1 MQALDELLTTRLDD
15 LASLIYA
22 IDVNGAQLG
31 KLDDRDFILSRIDQ
45 LPDGLASVNSLVIG
59 ALRAWLV
66 EGGWRVVPA
75 AVGAVERGGGH
86 EAAERLHHLEMS
98 LANVLREQGHHGDAE
113 PMFRRAL
120 LLNEERFGP
129 SHPNTLRSMDELASL
144 LKAQAPHPLHPLHP
158 LQPSQ
163 PLRTLQRC
171 GRWMGWPRC
180 SRFRCSRLM
189 RDGIISSMR
198 ATLHTLLTLH
208 TLHMLHTLH
217 TLHALHTFTHV
228 TYVTHCTRVTH
239 AAHAAH
245 AARASTRL
253 PRHPRHPRHPGQNCR
268 GRAPLSTR
276 LECAGR
282 NAGRR
287 ARGDLSLGERPGRGA
302 AGAGQAGRG
311 RALLQPLQ
319 AEPLYRRKLQRQQ
332 TQQGK
337 GHKHT
342 LGTAN
347 NLASLLSEQV

>member
-15 LASLIYA
+15 IASLISA

-228 TYVTHCTRVTH
+228 TYVTHTVHALHTLHTLHTLHALPPVYRVTRVTRVTQGKI
-239 AAHAAH
+239 A
-245 AARASTRL
+245 
-253 PRHPRHPRHPGQNCR
+253 
-268 GRAPLSTR
+268 
-276 LECAGR
+276 E
-282 NAGRR
+282 
-287 ARGDLSLGERPGRGA
+287 
-302 AGAGQAGRG
+302 
-311 RALLQPLQ
+311 
-319 AEPLYRRKLQRQQ
+319 AEPLYRRALSAREE
-332 TQQGK
+332 
-337 GHKHT
+337 T
-342 LGTAN
+342 LGAEHAETFHSVN
-347 NLASLLSEQV
+347 DLAVALR